1 MAETVRDGATTAVG
15 GVMVT
20 VGIDLAG
27 YTNTTGACRVTWA
40 DAPRVELLPARDD
53 EDLLAAMRS
62 ADRTGLD
69 APLGWPIAFAALL
82 GAHRAGAALPV
93 RARYPM
99 SEDGRPGVG
108 SRFTHRLT
116 DDVAWKRTGAR
127 GQRPL
132 SVSTDKLG
140 AVALRAADLME
151 RLADGG
157 PALPRDG
164 SGPVLEVYPAYALLQ
179 WGLAQA
185 GTYKGKK
192 GGPARAVIVPALEE
206 GLGLDLP
213 APVRERCLR
222 SDHDLD
228 ALVSAVVARAA
239 ALGFTHPPETDEER
253 AAAAVE
259 GWMHLPRRGAAL
271 AELRGTSSPADRP

>member
-1 MAETVRDGATTAVG
+1 METVTGGPTAAGDGP
-15 GVMVT
+15 MVT
-20 VGIDLAG
+20 VGVDLAG
-27 YTNTTGACRVTWA
+27 HTGTTGVCRVTWSGE
-40 DAPRVELLPARDD
+40 PRVEFLPARSD
-53 EDLLAAMRS
+53 EDLLAAVRS

-69 APLGWPIAFAALL
+69 APLGWPIAFATLL
-82 GAHRAGAALPV
+82 GAHQSGAALPA
-93 RARYPM
+93 RDRYPR
-99 SEDGRPGVG
+99 SEHG
-108 SRFTHRLT
+108 SGLGNRFTHRLT
-116 DDVAWKRTGAR
+116 DDVAWKRTGAGR
-127 GQRPL
+127 QRPL

-185 GTYKGKK
+185 GTYKGKD
-192 GGPARAVIVPALEE
+192 GGPARAVIVPALED
-206 GLGLDLP
+206 GLGLGLP
-213 APVRERCLR
+213 TPVRERCLR

-228 ALVSAVVARAA
+228 AFVSAVVARAA
-239 ALGFTHPPETDEER
+239 ALGLTDPPRTDEER

-259 GWMHLPRRGAAL
+259 GWMHLPRRGADL
-271 AELRGTSSPADRP
+271 AGLRAPSPPADRP